1 MILHRYLTEWCKH
14 PHCSVSCCLALL
26 LPLNDLQGD
35 IHGLAESNV
44 VNEQLETGKMDA
56 PTITGAVQDS
66 GVIDTTLKTG
76 QQGGVVKEE
85 QRQNTQYLKKRCDKG
100 IQTDHFEP
108 SYANGRVDG
117 LQERSLLTSKYNY
130 GFRGVYWVASHPRL
144 WGSKTREKKKLRT
157 VVCIMV

>member
-1 MILHRYLTEWCKH
+1 M
-14 PHCSVSCCLALL
+14 
-26 LPLNDLQGD
+26 QGD

-76 QQGGVVKEE
+76 QQGGVIKEE
-85 QRQNTQYLKKRCDKG
+85 QRQNTQYFKKRCDKG

-108 SYANGRVDG
+108 SYADGRVDG

-130 GFRGVYWVASHPRL
+130 GFRGVYWVANHPVLGKQNKRKR
-144 WGSKTREKKKLRT
+144 S
-157 VVCIMV
+157 

>member
-1 MILHRYLTEWCKH
+1 MSRLLSVQYTVILHRYLTEWCKH

-76 QQGGVVKEE
+76 QQRVVIKEV
-85 QRQNTQYLKKRCDKG
+85 QRQNTKYFKKRCDKG

-108 SYANGRVDG
+108 SYTDGRVDG
-117 LQERSLLTSKYNY
+117 PQERSLLTSKYNY
-130 GFRGVYWVASHPRL
+130 DLGG
-144 WGSKTREKKKLRT
+144 
-157 VVCIMV
+157 CIGWLATHVLGKQI